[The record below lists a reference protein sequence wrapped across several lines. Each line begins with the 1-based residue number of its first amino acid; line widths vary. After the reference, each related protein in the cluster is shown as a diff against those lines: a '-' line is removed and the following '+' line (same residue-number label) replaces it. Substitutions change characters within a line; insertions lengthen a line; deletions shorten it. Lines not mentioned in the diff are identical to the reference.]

1 MLVYCIF
8 IRFNVFLKILFLFW
22 CSVLV
27 SFSVIGY
34 FPIIVL
40 PLISSL
46 VHLWSENTL
55 SVSSVQSL
63 SWVWLFETPWTAAHQ
78 ATLSITNSLS
88 LLKLRSIESVMPS
101 NHLILCHPL
110 FLLPSIFPS
119 VRVFSNVSSLH
130 QVAKVLE
137 LQLQHQSFQWIF
149 RIDFL

>member
-8 IRFNVFLKILFLFW
+8 IHFNIFLKILFLFW

-34 FPIIVL
+34 FPIILL

-46 VHLWSENTL
+46 VHSWSENTL
-55 SVSSVQSL
+55 SVSSVQLL

-88 LLKLRSIESVMPS
+88 LLKLSSIESVMPS

>member
-101 NHLILCHPL
+101 NHLIFCHPL

-149 RIDFL
+149 SIDFL

>member
-8 IRFNVFLKILFLFW
+8 IRFNVFLKNLFLFW

-101 NHLILCHPL
+101 NHLIFCHPL